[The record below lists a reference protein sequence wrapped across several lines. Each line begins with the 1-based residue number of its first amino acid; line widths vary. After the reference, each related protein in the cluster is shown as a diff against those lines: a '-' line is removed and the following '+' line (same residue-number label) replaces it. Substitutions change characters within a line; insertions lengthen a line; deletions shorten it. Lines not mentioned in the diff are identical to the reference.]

1 MNDLVNPTIERIE
14 PPVYCTYCYASG
26 QYSVR
31 LATHRVD
38 GTSVCARHLP
48 AAIKYAREKRQQ

>member
-1 MNDLVNPTIERIE
+1 MDDLVNPTIERIQ
-14 PPVYCTYCYASG
+14 PPVYCTYCYAAG

-38 GTSVCARHLP
+38 GTSVCARHLA

>member
-1 MNDLVNPTIERIE
+1 MNDLVNPTIERIQ
-14 PPVYCTYCYASG
+14 PPVYCTYCYAAG
-26 QYSVR
+26 RYSVR

-38 GTSVCARHLP
+38 GTSVCARHLA

>member
-1 MNDLVNPTIERIE
+1 M
-14 PPVYCTYCYASG
+14 YCYASG

-38 GTSVCARHLP
+38 GTSVCTRHLA

>member
-1 MNDLVNPTIERIE
+1 MNDLVNPTVERI
-14 PPVYCTYCYASG
+14 PAPVYCIYCYASG

-38 GTSVCARHLP
+38 GTGVCTRHLA

>member
-1 MNDLVNPTIERIE
+1 MNPTIERIQ

-38 GTSVCARHLP
+38 GTSVCARHLA
-48 AAIKYAREKRQQ
+48 AAIKYAREKRQ

>member
-1 MNDLVNPTIERIE
+1 MGTVDPTVERI
-14 PPVYCTYCYASG
+14 PAPVYCMYCYASVG
-26 QYSVR
+26 TVR

-38 GTSVCARHLP
+38 GTSVCARHLA

>member
-1 MNDLVNPTIERIE
+1 MNDLVNPTIERIQ
-14 PPVYCTYCYASG
+14 PPVYCTYCYAAG

-38 GTSVCARHLP
+38 GTSVCARHLA

>member
-1 MNDLVNPTIERIE
+1 MNDLVNPTIERIQ

-31 LATHRVD
+31 LAAHRVD
-38 GTSVCARHLP
+38 GTSVCARHLA